1 MKATMHI
8 CRTGD
13 KEQFYTLYMEVID
26 SGKHWHRT
34 YCHFVQNLAH
44 KQADAYAKA
53 DEMREH
59 IKARYEEV
67 RIELHPQPRAIYSK
81 FEAFG
86 VEMKMAKSKKVWYGN
101 INDEFWTH
109 WKADKNAVSEAGFW
123 IKKMVDESN
132 WASWVMFR
140 KVEAEEIA
148 WCFE

>member
-1 MKATMHI
+1 MSAIMHI

-13 KEQFYTLYMEVID
+13 KEQFYTLYIEVIA
-26 SGKHWHRT
+26 SGKNWRRS

-44 KQADAYAKA
+44 KEVDAWAKA
-53 DEMREH
+53 NDMRDYTPP
-59 IKARYEEV
+59 RYGDVTIEV
-67 RIELHPQPRAIYSK
+67 HPQPRAIYSK

-109 WKADKNAVSEAGFW
+109 WRADKKAVKEAGFW
-123 IKKMVDESN
+123 IKKMED
-132 WASWVMFR
+132 SWVMFR